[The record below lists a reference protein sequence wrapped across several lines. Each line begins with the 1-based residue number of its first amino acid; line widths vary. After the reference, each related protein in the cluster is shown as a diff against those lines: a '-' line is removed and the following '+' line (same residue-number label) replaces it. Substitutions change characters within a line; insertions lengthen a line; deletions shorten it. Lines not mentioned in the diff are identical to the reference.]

1 MPLLSNRFYRVGT
14 PPPPAG
20 SHTCRLSVLITESL
34 TAHHGASPVSY
45 ALTNNPANISP
56 ASYATDRWSWFMPR
70 RLAGIWIWQ
79 QLEYGSCYYGSNSNF
94 SWHGARQICEE
105 MQWGAHLTSITTDQ
119 FGHLQPWIGLNDVDT
134 EGDWKWAN
142 GESLVYTNW
151 DAGQPDNTD
160 CDCAYIWKTE
170 GGAWDDTYCNVAF
183 HFVCELTAL

>member
-1 MPLLSNRFYRVGT
+1 MVPLR
-14 PPPPAG
+14 
-20 SHTCRLSVLITESL
+20 SL
-34 TAHHGASPVSY
+34 T
-45 ALTNNPANISP
+45 ISP
-56 ASYATDRWSWFMPR
+56 ITQLT
-70 RLAGIWIWQ
+70 LALLVTLPTGGLGLCPDDW
-79 QLEYGSCYYGSNSNF
+79 LEFNGSCYYGSNSNF

-105 MQWGAHLTSITTDQ
+105 MQWGAHLTSIATEDENAFINSQ
-119 FGHLQPWIGLNDVDT
+119 FGHLQPWIGLNDMDT

-170 GGAWDDTYCNVAF
+170 GGTWDDTYCNVAF